1 MTIVFGTLAGTFQNF
16 FTGSLSPADFS
27 SKLSG
32 YTLYYVYLA
41 IGEFVFT
48 YIATVGFIYTGEH
61 ITQKIREQYLA
72 AILRQNIAF
81 FDKLGAGE
89 ITTRITSD
97 TNVVQ
102 DGISG
107 KIGLTL
113 TALAS
118 FVTAF
123 VIGFIKGWR
132 LTLILT
138 STVVGIAVV
147 MGSGS
152 RWIIKWNKATLSSY
166 AAGGTVAEEVL
177 SSIRNATAFST
188 QDKLARQ
195 YDEHL
200 TEAERYGFKHKA
212 ALGFMLGA
220 MMCLIYLNY
229 GLAFWQGSR
238 YLVAGTDGTTLSAI
252 LTILLAI
259 MIGAFS
265 LGNVAPNIQAFTGS
279 IAAAGKIFSTIDR
292 HSPLDPTSTEGKR
305 LEQIE
310 GVIELQNVKMIYPSR
325 PEVVV
330 MEDVS
335 LVVPAGKTTALV
347 GASGSGK
354 STVVGLVENFY
365 TPVGGRVLL
374 DGHDIRDLNV
384 QFLRQNVSL
393 VSQEP
398 TLFSVS
404 VSANIAHGLIGTQWE
419 TANEETKKQLIID
432 AAKTANAHD
441 FISAL
446 PEGYE
451 TNVGER
457 GFLLSGGQKQRIAIA
472 RAIVVCNSQRSA
484 HNACQLIT
492 R

>member
-1 MTIVFGTLAGTFQNF
+1 MPLMTIVFGTLAGTFQNF
-16 FTGSLSPADFS
+16 FTGILSPAEFS
-27 SKLSG
+27 TKLGG

-132 LTLILT
+132 LTLILA
-138 STVVGIAVV
+138 STVFAIAVV

-152 RWIIKWNKATLSSY
+152 RWIIKWNKATLTSY

-195 YDEHL
+195 YDGHL

-212 ALGFMLGA
+212 ALGIMIGA
-220 MMCLIYLNY
+220 MMCIIYLNY
-229 GLAFWQGSR
+229 ALAFWQGSR

-265 LGNVAPNIQAFTGS
+265 LGNVAPNIQAFTAS

-292 HSPLDPTSTEGKR
+292 QSPLDPTST
-305 LEQIE
+305 
-310 GVIELQNVKMIYPSR
+310 
-325 PEVVV
+325 
-330 MEDVS
+330 
-335 LVVPAGKTTALV
+335 
-347 GASGSGK
+347 
-354 STVVGLVENFY
+354 
-365 TPVGGRVLL
+365 
-374 DGHDIRDLNV
+374 
-384 QFLRQNVSL
+384 
-393 VSQEP
+393 
-398 TLFSVS
+398 
-404 VSANIAHGLIGTQWE
+404 
-419 TANEETKKQLIID
+419 
-432 AAKTANAHD
+432 
-441 FISAL
+441 
-446 PEGYE
+446 
-451 TNVGER
+451 
-457 GFLLSGGQKQRIAIA
+457 
-472 RAIVVCNSQRSA
+472 
-484 HNACQLIT
+484 
-492 R
+492 

>member
-1 MTIVFGTLAGTFQNF
+1 MPLMTIVFGTLAGTFQNF
-16 FTGSLSPADFS
+16 FTGILSPAEFS
-27 SKLSG
+27 TKLGG

-132 LTLILT
+132 LTLILA
-138 STVVGIAVV
+138 STVFAIAVV

-152 RWIIKWNKATLSSY
+152 RWIIKWNKATLTSY

-195 YDEHL
+195 YDGHL

-212 ALGFMLGA
+212 ALGIMIGA
-220 MMCLIYLNY
+220 MMCIIYLNY
-229 GLAFWQGSR
+229 ALAFWQGSR

-265 LGNVAPNIQAFTGS
+265 LGNVAPNIQAFTAS

-292 HSPLDPTSTEGKR
+292 QSPLDPTSTEGER
-305 LEQIE
+305 LENIE
-310 GVIELQNVKMIYPSR
+310 GVIELQNIKMIYPSR

-354 STVVGLVENFY
+354 STVVGLVEKFY

-374 DGHDIRDLNV
+374 DGHDIKDLNV

-404 VSANIAHGLIGTQWE
+404 IAANIAHGLIGTQWE
-419 TANEETKKQLIID
+419 TANDEKKKELIIG
-432 AAKTANAHD
+432 AAQTANAHD
-441 FISAL
+441 FVSAL

-457 GFLLSGGQKQRIAIA
+457 GFLLSGGQKQRIVIA
-472 RAIVVCNSQRSA
+472 RAIVVCNCGM
-484 HNACQLIT
+484 HLE
-492 R
+492 